1 MHQFI
6 DVASF
11 TVLRDDVAVID
22 AEVYVMT
29 ADDAGVG
36 HLSENGQ
43 FALEEATCYLA
54 VDVVGAYLLDCD
66 GLPRVSV
73 GALVDQAET
82 ALPDLLLQI
91 EDIVLYFLEQLQTRV
106 RTTLH
111 PQSHGPAFINY
122 RYNPNNL
129 LHSFQI

>member
-1 MHQFI
+1 MQQVI
-6 DVASF
+6 NVASLA
-11 TVLRDDVAVID
+11 VLCDDVAVID

-43 FALEEATCYLA
+43 LALKQATRYLA
-54 VDVVGAYLLDCD
+54 VNVLSAYLLDCH
-66 GLPRVSV
+66 GLPGVSV

-91 EDIVLYFLEQLQTRV
+91 EDIVLYFLE
-106 RTTLH
+106 
-111 PQSHGPAFINY
+111 
-122 RYNPNNL
+122 
-129 LHSFQI
+129 